1 MARTYRRGAPEK
13 AGSTVAEKHAVLVH
27 PEAPIRLA
35 PVANWVPSP
44 GYPEA
49 LLVAVENF
57 FGRGEVSHARR
68 AGFRVRAPLAVGE
81 TSGRTTGDA
90 VGDAVEAR

>member
-1 MARTYRRGAPEK
+1 M
-13 AGSTVAEKHAVLVH
+13 AEKHAVLVY
-27 PEAPIRLA
+27 PEASVRPA
-35 PVANWVPSP
+35 PVATWAPSP
-44 GYPEA
+44 GSPEA

-68 AGFRVRAPLAVGE
+68 AGFRVRSPLTVGE
-81 TSGRTTGDA
+81 PSGRPTGDA